1 MQLIQELS
9 SLIFPS
15 RCIGCMQLG
24 PTICSQCRLSWHP
37 HIFRTHVDNL
47 PVTSSIIYSPIAAR
61 ILVAAKEANRKSADT
76 LIIDAMQHVLEN
88 YKGDIT
94 NLTFVPMP
102 SSKKALRKRGRN
114 FIEFICEELN
124 ISYSSILFHQRSVKD
139 QSGLN
144 AQERR
149 LNLVGAFGLKSS
161 VRIYGDIVL
170 IDDVVTT
177 GSTLREARRALSAGG
192 LQVSA
197 AITACVA
204 QPLR

>member
-1 MQLIQELS
+1 MALIHELS
-9 SLIFPS
+9 QLIFPQ

-37 HIFRTHVDNL
+37 HIYRTHVDSL
-47 PVTSSIIYSPIAAR
+47 LVTSSIIYSPIAAR
-61 ILVAAKEANRKSADT
+61 ILVAAKESNQRSADI
-76 LIIDAMQHVLEN
+76 LIIDAIRHILEN
-88 YKGDIT
+88 YKGDT
-94 NLTFVPMP
+94 ANLTFIPMP
-102 SSKKALRKRGRN
+102 SSKNAMRKRGRN
-114 FIEFICEELN
+114 FMEFVCEELD
-124 ISYSSILFHQRSVKD
+124 ISYSNILFHQRRVQD

-149 LNLVGAFGLKSS
+149 LNLVGAFALEKS

>member
-1 MQLIQELS
+1 MKLIQELS
-9 SLIFPS
+9 ALIFPQ
-15 RCIGCMQLG
+15 RCIGCMHLG
-24 PTICSQCRLSWHP
+24 LTICSQCRLSWHP
-37 HIFRTHVDNL
+37 HIFRTHVDTL
-47 PVTSSIIYSPIAAR
+47 PVTSSILYSPIAAR
-61 ILVAAKEANRKSADT
+61 ILVAAKEANQRSADT
-76 LIIDAMQHVLEN
+76 LIIDAMQYILEN
-88 YKGDIT
+88 YKGDIA
-94 NLTFVPMP
+94 NLTFIPMP
-102 SSKKALRKRGRN
+102 SSKKAIRKRGRN
-114 FIEFICEELN
+114 FIEFVCKELN
-124 ISYSSILFHQRSVKD
+124 ISYSNVLFHKRSVKD

-144 AQERR
+144 AEERR
-149 LNLVGAFGLKSS
+149 SNLVGAFGLESS

>member
-76 LIIDAMQHVLEN
+76 LIIDAIQHVLEN

-94 NLTFVPMP
+94 NLTFIPMP

>member
-1 MQLIQELS
+1 MALIYELS
-9 SLIFPS
+9 QLIFPQ

-37 HIFRTHVDNL
+37 HIYRTHVDSL
-47 PVTSSIIYSPIAAR
+47 LVTSSILYSPIAAR
-61 ILVAAKEANRKSADT
+61 ILVAAKESNQRSADI
-76 LIIDAMQHVLEN
+76 LIIDAIRHILEN
-88 YKGDIT
+88 YKGDT
-94 NLTFVPMP
+94 ANLTFIPMP
-102 SSKKALRKRGRN
+102 SSKNAMRKRGRN
-114 FIEFICEELN
+114 FMEFVCEKLD
-124 ISYSSILFHQRSVKD
+124 ISYSNILFHQRRVQD

-149 LNLVGAFGLKSS
+149 LNLVGAFALEKS